1 MSGPVCVD
9 ASLFLS
15 IVFDD
20 PHQATASRLWEGWL
34 STGTQLVAPP
44 LFYAEI
50 TSVIRLS
57 NHRGDLSP
65 LAAHEILSA
74 GLSSPVEIWQDSRTL
89 QPRAFELAVRFN
101 QPRAYDAQYLAVA
114 ELLGGELWTVDR
126 RLVNSVSPHLP
137 WVHHVGE
144 VA

>member
-20 PHQATASRLWEGWL
+20 PHQATAARLWEGWL

-101 QPRAYDAQYLAVA
+101 QPRAYDAQYLALA

-126 RLVNSVSPHLP
+126 RLVNSVSSHLP

-144 VA
+144 AA